1 MFLLTDGEVSDTQAV
16 IAACGRLHK
25 TMGARV
31 FTFGIGGDVSHAL
44 VRGGA
49 QQGTYDGRTE
59 KGDGVCGWHRLAVF
73 GNSRYLY
80 AVLVLVLVQVV
91 ARPSLLPTRRKAL
104 RKRCCVRWIVL
115 FSRC

>member
-1 MFLLTDGEVSDTQAV
+1 MRLYEAV
-16 IAACGRLHK
+16 HSKARMTGGRRRG
-25 TMGARV
+25 MGCV
-31 FTFGIGGDVSHAL
+31 GG
-44 VRGGA
+44 
-49 QQGTYDGRTE
+49 T
-59 KGDGVCGWHRLAVF
+59 RLAVF